1 LAVDDLFLAV
11 RRLYS
16 GNCYKSFAG
25 FPRKETA
32 MSYKLFY
39 WIAGLLVLLFIV
51 FAYNSPVEGA
61 SMTSQA
67 RINTVSSRRA
77 ALPPQST
84 ATTPQSLVNAT
95 PSVTPTTLSA
105 DTVTPT
111 YTVPMLTLREATN
124 CRTGPGKS
132 YELIVLYP
140 VNQTLE
146 IAGRYEPGNF
156 WLVKSP
162 ESPNGT
168 CWLWGEF
175 VDVAGSYESVPP
187 VTPPPT
193 SAASPSQALN
203 LPEYRYYCDSVDN
216 TLSFNMTWRD
226 RGNTARY
233 RIFRDGLQ
241 IAQLPAGAT
250 TYSEI
255 IGMPVSQS
263 AEYFVQVYNADG
275 SENLPVVRVSCL

>member
-1 LAVDDLFLAV
+1 M
-11 RRLYS
+11 YS
-16 GNCYKSFAG
+16 GKCSKPFAEL
-25 FPRKETA
+25 PRKEIA

-39 WIAGLLVLLFIV
+39 GIAGLLILLFIV

-77 ALPPQST
+77 ALTPQST
-84 ATTPQSLVNAT
+84 ATTPQSLIIET
-95 PSVTPTTLSA
+95 PSVTPTIPPTN
-105 DTVTPT
+105 TVTPT
-111 YTVPMLTLREATN
+111 YSVPMLHVREATN
-124 CRTGPGKS
+124 CRTGPGKA

-156 WLVKSP
+156 WLVKST
-162 ESPNGT
+162 ESPTGT

-175 VDVAGSYESVPP
+175 VEIIGSYWTLPS

-193 SAASPSQALN
+193 PVASITPLPQELP
-203 LPEYRYYCDSVDN
+203 LPEFRYSCDPVGN
-216 TLSFNMTWRD
+216 TFSFHVTWKD
-226 RGNTARY
+226 RGQETRY

-241 IAQLPAGAT
+241 VAQLPVGST
-250 TYSEI
+250 TYSETI
-255 IGMPVSQS
+255 SMPARQS
-263 AEYFVQVYNADG
+263 AEYYIQVYNATG
-275 SENLPVVRVSCL
+275 SANMPVIKMSCV